1 VNKRQLLFLYV
12 FHPTKTLIKLLK
24 KEKLLEQ
31 AEDLRSK
38 TEKYVDNEIKYI
50 LGEKKFNREEW

>member
-1 VNKRQLLFLYV
+1 MFLYV
-12 FHPTKTLIKLLK
+12 FHPTKTLMKLLK
-24 KEKLLEQ
+24 KEKLLDQ

-50 LGEKKFNREEW
+50 LGEKKFNQEEW